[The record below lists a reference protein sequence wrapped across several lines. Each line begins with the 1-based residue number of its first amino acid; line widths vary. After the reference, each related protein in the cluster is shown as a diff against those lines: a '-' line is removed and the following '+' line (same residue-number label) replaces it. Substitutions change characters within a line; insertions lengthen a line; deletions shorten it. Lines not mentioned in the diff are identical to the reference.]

1 MDQQTMDEKI
11 ARINALY
18 HKSQA
23 EGLTADEKKEQAA
36 LRSEYVANVR
46 ANLRGQLNQITIQE
60 KDGSMTNLGE
70 KYGSKSGH

>member
-1 MDQQTMDEKI
+1 MDQQTMEEKI

-60 KDGSMTNLGE
+60 KDGSVTNLGE